1 MLHPSPHRAPWAP
14 IIVALLAI
22 GVAHLLDQLAWSSL
36 RDPQVYERD
45 LGRLLR
51 SIGYLPT
58 WLIVAIG
65 CWTYDRPN
73 RGWGWRGGLVMLAPL
88 TGGALAEGLKLV
100 VRRLRPDAQTFG
112 YVFRPF
118 ADHPFSNGG
127 LGMPSSHTLV
137 AFAGATAL
145 ARLFPRA
152 WWLWYLL
159 AVGCAITRVLA
170 NAHFLSDTVAAAALG
185 WFVGELLSRWMQSR
199 LALSR

>member
-1 MLHPSPHRAPWAP
+1 MRHRAPQRLTHGWAVP
-14 IIVALLAI
+14 IVMGGAAVTI
-22 GVAHLLDQLAWSSL
+22 AHLLDQSAWASW
-36 RDPQVYERD
+36 RDPQIYERD

-51 SIGYLPT
+51 SMGYLPT

-65 CWTYDRPN
+65 CWTADRPA
-73 RGWGWRGGLVMLAPL
+73 RGWGWRGGLLILSPL
-88 TGGALAEGLKLV
+88 VGGAVAEALKLV

-118 ADHPFSNGG
+118 ADHPFSTGG

-145 ARLFPRA
+145 ARVFPRA

-159 AVGCAITRVLA
+159 AIGCAITRVMA
-170 NAHFLSDTVAAAALG
+170 TAHFLSDTVAAAALG
-185 WFVGELLSRWMQSR
+185 WCVGELLSRWMLASR
-199 LALSR
+199 A